1 MTTIPKFN
9 IIYCSNNYGIIGVK
23 NDLYC
28 KIKNDLLNFKKIT
41 TSKNDNMNIIIMGYN
56 TWLSIGEKPLPNRI
70 NIVIQNK
77 PSIEIDYCDFSFSID
92 GNLDNINENNNYID
106 FNKYGYNNLYSY
118 FSLKDVFDSLN
129 SKFIKYNEIFII
141 GGASLYNESINKYKN
156 NINLIY
162 HTLIDDNFDGILDE
176 YISQSKAYWS
186 WYSNNTRNIV
196 NKKTNITHCVKFNI
210 DYSDFKLI
218 ESTKY
223 SSIGE
228 LYNQL
233 YNDNILMSKKYIKK
247 VIDYSFNVYKYN
259 PNKEESQ
266 YLDLMKEI
274 LYSNNIVKG
283 RNGNVISQFGKKME
297 FDLTKS
303 FPLLTTKRVGW
314 KTVLR
319 ELLWFINGS
328 TDNKLLKDKK
338 VNIWNANASKEFLKS
353 RGLTYKEDD
362 LGPVYGFQWR
372 HFGADYIDCNTDY
385 SGKGKDQLK
394 YIIDEINS
402 NPNSRRL
409 ILNSWNASDI
419 DKMALPP
426 CHVMVQFNIDGKFI
440 DCQLYQRSGDMFLGV
455 PFNISSYSFLL
466 CIIGHITGY
475 FPRKLIHILGDSH
488 IYQEHIDA
496 VKEQLSRV
504 PGKFPILSISNE
516 LKDIDNIKEEFFN
529 IENYNPQSSIK
540 APMIA

>member
-9 IIYCSNNYGIIGVK
+9 IIYCSNNHGIIGV
-23 NDLYC
+23 
-28 KIKNDLLNFKKIT
+28 KNDLLNFKKIT
-41 TSKNDNMNIIIMGYN
+41 TSTNENMNIIIMGYN

-77 PSIEIDYCDFSFSID
+77 PNINIESDYCDFNFSID
-92 GNLDNINENNNYID
+92 GNVENNKVIDNDYID
-106 FNKYGYNNLYSY
+106 FDKYGFSNLYSY
-118 FSLKDVFDSLN
+118 FSLKDVFNSLN
-129 SKFIKYNEIFII
+129 SEFIKYDQIYII
-141 GGASLYNESINKYKN
+141 GGASLYKETINKYKN
-156 NINLIY
+156 SINHIY

-176 YISQSKAYWS
+176 YISQSSANWS
-186 WYSNNTRNIV
+186 WYSNNTRSIV
-196 NKKTNITHCVKFNI
+196 NKKTNITHCVKFNM

-218 ESTKY
+218 DSKKF
-223 SSIGE
+223 SSVGE
-228 LYNQL
+228 IYNQL
-233 YNDNILMSKKYIKK
+233 YNENIIMSKRYITK

-266 YLDLMKEI
+266 YLNLMKEI
-274 LYSNNIVKG
+274 LDSNNIIKG
-283 RNGNVISQFGKKME
+283 RNGNVISLFGKRME

-338 VNIWNANASKEFLKS
+338 VNIWNANASKEFLES
-353 RGLTYKEDD
+353 RGLTYEEDD

-372 HFGADYIDCNTDY
+372 HFGADYKDCNTDY

-394 YIIDEINS
+394 YIIDEIKS

-426 CHVMVQFNIDGKFI
+426 CHVMVQFNIDDKFI

-455 PFNISSYSFLL
+455 PFNISSYAFLL

-475 FPRKLIHILGDSH
+475 FPRKLVHILGDSH
-488 IYQEHIDA
+488 IYEEHIEA
-496 VKEQLSRV
+496 VKQQLSRV
-504 PGKFPILSISNE
+504 PENFPKINISNE

-529 IENYNPQSSIK
+529 IENYYPQSSIK